1 MLSLGQEFKSPL
13 GHRVEPPR
21 LSSRGGFVVD
31 GVIGA
36 VTPSL
41 ERSCVRS
48 CSWAGRPW

>member
-13 GHRVEPPR
+13 GHRVEPLR
-21 LSSRGGFVVD
+21 LSSRGGFAVD